1 MTDAPEPVV
10 GVDGPAP
17 ALTRAQRRALRTAGD
32 LAVPAPGPGDE
43 RAAGASADTTPD
55 RGGRRAAA
63 RARRRARAE
72 RRRFWLI
79 TMPAIVLALALL
91 AGAGAWLRRDSAESS
106 DGGGGA
112 GLPALQRTGALVGH
126 TAIDGSADLLLLLGR
141 TSSDGSVLLLPAA
154 TQVEVPSL
162 GIQTLGQVSSLGTNE
177 LLTTTVENLS
187 GIRAGAPIVGGDAS
201 LAAALAPAAPL
212 TVTLPH
218 DVVPKGES
226 RAETTA
232 GTHRATADAALR
244 LLTVQEEGSEVDHLV
259 TVQAVLN
266 AWFARLRDPQV
277 AAATRRAAPELAP
290 PLIEVATTGTPSFDT
305 LPVDSIGTSGEER
318 LRVRSAAMP
327 ALAERMFPD
336 ARLGIDGSRPR
347 VEILNGVGT
356 VGLAQAVAALIVPVG
371 ADVRLTGNWPGFG
384 IPATQVVY
392 YRDRDRRAAQVILDA
407 VGVGTLR
414 RARRAVGIT
423 DVTIVVGA
431 DFRPEAPPS

>member
-1 MTDAPEPVV
+1 MTDAPAPAV
-10 GVDGPAP
+10 GVDGPDPAP
-17 ALTRAQRRALRTAGD
+17 TRAQRRAMRAGTS
-32 LAVPAPGPGDE
+32 PGP
-43 RAAGASADTTPD
+43 AGATRDPATPD
-55 RGGRRAAA
+55 PPPAGGGRRGAA

-72 RRRFWLI
+72 RRRFWFI
-79 TMPAIVLALALL
+79 TMPAIVAALALL
-91 AGAGAWLRRDSAESS
+91 VGVGAWSRSGDADSSETGS
-106 DGGGGA
+106 GA
-112 GLPALQRTGALVGH
+112 TLPALQRTGSLVGH
-126 TAIDGSADLLLLLGR
+126 TAIDGSADLLILLGR

-162 GIQTLGQVSSLGTNE
+162 GIQTLGQVSALGTKD

-187 GIRAGAPIVGGDAS
+187 GIRAGAPILGGDAS
-201 LAAALAPAAPL
+201 LAAALAPAAPF
-212 TVTLPH
+212 TIDLPR
-218 DVVPKGES
+218 DVVPKGGS

-232 GTHRATADAALR
+232 GAHRATAESALR
-244 LLTVQEEGSEVDHLV
+244 LLTIEEEGSEVDHLV
-259 TVQAVLN
+259 TVQAVLT
-266 AWFARLRDPQV
+266 AWFARLRDPKV
-277 AAATRRAAPELAP
+277 ATATLAAAPELAP

-305 LPVDSIGTSGEER
+305 LPVDSIGTSGDER
-318 LRVRSAAMP
+318 LRLRSAALP

-356 VGLAQAVAALIVPVG
+356 VGLAQAVAARIVPVG

-423 DVTIVVGA
+423 DVTIIVGP
-431 DFRPEAPPS
+431 DFQPEATTS

>member
-1 MTDAPEPVV
+1 MTDAPAPTI
-10 GVDGPAP
+10 GVDGPDPAP
-17 ALTRAQRRALRTAGD
+17 TRAQRRALRNATSAPPATA
-32 LAVPAPGPGDE
+32 APAPESDP
-43 RAAGASADTTPD
+43 TPE
-55 RGGRRAAA
+55 RGGRRAAG

-79 TMPAIVLALALL
+79 TMPAIVVALALL
-91 AGAGAWLRRDSAESS
+91 VGAGAWWRDRDAASS
-106 DGGGGA
+106 GGGGGA

-126 TAIDGSADLLLLLGR
+126 TTIDGATDVLMLLGR
-141 TSSDGSVLLLPAA
+141 TADDGSVLLLPTA

-162 GIQTLGQVSSLGTNE
+162 GIQTLGQVSSLGTAA

-187 GIRAGAPIVGGDAS
+187 GIRAGAPILGGDAS

-218 DVVPKGES
+218 DVVAKGES
-226 RAETTA
+226 RPETTA
-232 GTHRATADAALR
+232 GTHRASADEALR
-244 LLTVQEEGSEVDHLV
+244 LLTVEEEGSEVDHLV
-259 TVQAVLN
+259 TVQAVLT
-266 AWFARLRDPQV
+266 AWFARLRDPKV
-277 AAATRRAAPELAP
+277 AAATRRAAPELAA
-290 PLIEVATTGTPSFDT
+290 PLIAVATTGTPSFDT
-305 LPVDSIGTSGEER
+305 LPVDSIGTSGDER
-318 LRVRSAAMP
+318 LRVRTAAMP

-356 VGLAQAVAALIVPVG
+356 VGLAQAVAARIVPVG
-371 ADVRLTGNWPGFG
+371 AEVRLTGNWPGFG

-392 YRDRDRRAAQVILDA
+392 YRDRDRDAAQVILDA

-414 RARRAVGIT
+414 KARRAVGIT

-431 DFRPEAPPS
+431 DFRPEATST

>member
-1 MTDAPEPVV
+1 MTDAPEPAV
-10 GVDGPAP
+10 GVDGPEPAP
-17 ALTRAQRRALRTAGD
+17 TRAQRRAM
-32 LAVPAPGPGDE
+32 
-43 RAAGASADTTPD
+43 RAAGSAPADPAREPTIPFVTDPTPAG
-55 RGGRRAAA
+55 GGRRAAA

-79 TMPAIVLALALL
+79 VMPAIVVALALL
-91 AGAGAWLRRDSAESS
+91 VGVGAWWRSGSDGSD
-106 DGGGGA
+106 DGGGGS
-112 GLPALQRTGALVGH
+112 GTPALQRTGALVGH
-126 TAIDGSADLLLLLGR
+126 TTIDGTADLLVLLGR
-141 TSSDGSVLLLPAA
+141 TSEDGSVLLLPGA

-162 GIQTLGQVSSLGTNE
+162 GIRTLQQVSALGTAP
-177 LLTTTVENLS
+177 LLTTTVENLT
-187 GIRAGAPIVGGDAS
+187 GIRAGAPVLGGDAS

-218 DVVPKGES
+218 DVVPKGSS

-232 GTHRATADAALR
+232 GTHRVDADAALR

-259 TVQAVLN
+259 TVQAVLT
-266 AWFARLRDPQV
+266 AWFARLRDPKV
-277 AAATRRAAPELAP
+277 AAATRSAAPELAP
-290 PLIEVATTGTPSFDT
+290 SLIEVADTGTPSFDT
-305 LPVDSIGTSGEER
+305 LPVDSIGTTGDER

-356 VGLAQAVAALIVPVG
+356 VGLAQAVAARIVPVG

>member
-1 MTDAPEPVV
+1 
-10 GVDGPAP
+10 
-17 ALTRAQRRALRTAGD
+17 
-32 LAVPAPGPGDE
+32 
-43 RAAGASADTTPD
+43 
-55 RGGRRAAA
+55 
-63 RARRRARAE
+63 
-72 RRRFWLI
+72 
-79 TMPAIVLALALL
+79 
-91 AGAGAWLRRDSAESS
+91 
-106 DGGGGA
+106 
-112 GLPALQRTGALVGH
+112 LVGH
-126 TAIDGSADLLLLLGR
+126 TTIDGTADLLVLLGR
-141 TSSDGSVLLLPAA
+141 TSEDGSVLLLPGA

-162 GIQTLGQVSSLGTNE
+162 GIQTLQQVSALGTKE
-177 LLTTTVENLS
+177 LLTTTVENLT
-187 GIRAGAPIVGGDAS
+187 GIRAGAPILGGDAS

-226 RAETTA
+226 RAETPA
-232 GTHRATADAALR
+232 GTHRVTGDAALR

-259 TVQAVLN
+259 TVQAVLA
-266 AWFARLRDPQV
+266 AWFARLRDPKV

-290 PLIEVATTGTPSFDT
+290 SLIEVANTGTPSFDT
-305 LPVDSIGTSGEER
+305 LPVDSIGTTGDER

-327 ALAERMFPD
+327 ALSERMFPD

-356 VGLAQAVAALIVPVG
+356 VGLAQAVAARIVPVG

-431 DFRPEAPPS
+431 DFRPEATTS